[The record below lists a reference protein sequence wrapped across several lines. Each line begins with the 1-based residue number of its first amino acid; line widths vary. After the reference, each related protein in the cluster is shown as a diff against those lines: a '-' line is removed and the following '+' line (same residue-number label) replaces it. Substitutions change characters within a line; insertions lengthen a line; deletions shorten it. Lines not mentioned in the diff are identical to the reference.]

1 MAYEKSGQRGG
12 YEIKETKNGYMVS
25 FWSRMQG
32 EKSGTVYLVKFNDD
46 FVRGMDMGA
55 NWNDYVSN
63 GEALVNFI
71 HQNYIPRCKGIK
83 MLKKGEVVR

>member
-1 MAYEKSGQRGG
+1 MESDARG
-12 YEIKETKNGYMVS
+12 
-25 FWSRMQG
+25 
-32 EKSGTVYLVKFNDD
+32 KSGTVYLVKFNDD

-71 HQNYIPRCKGIK
+71 HQNYMPGCKGIK